1 MTMYKQ
7 IIDNLDFL
15 KLGNMRLVLEEKYV
29 NGIEDNIL
37 EFVGELVAKEVA
49 YKNANSM
56 LYNVKVAGF
65 PYVKTIDE
73 FDFEFQPS
81 LQKEMIES
89 IAHSKFYE
97 NSTNIIFTGSPGV
110 GKTHLSIAIAR
121 EVAMKRNAVYFIK
134 FSKLI
139 NNLVNA
145 YNEGNIQK
153 RINTYRKYKVLVIDE
168 LGFNE
173 IGSLESK
180 LFFQLIDS
188 RYEQRSVIITSN
200 IGFEKWVNVF
210 DKDEMLTS
218 AILDRLL
225 HHSHLINI
233 SGNSYRIKNKL
244 VDKTD
249 EN

>member
-1 MTMYKQ
+1 MTIYKE
-7 IIDNLDFL
+7 IVSGLEYL
-15 KLGNMRLVLEEKYV
+15 KLVNMRNVLEEKYTM
-29 NGIEDNIL
+29 GLDDTTL
-37 EFVGELVAKEVA
+37 EIVRELVAKEVEH
-49 YKNANSM
+49 KKSNSM

-65 PYVKTIDE
+65 PYIKTIEE

-81 LQKEMIES
+81 LQKEMIEG
-89 IAHSKFYE
+89 IAYSNFYE
-97 NSTNIIFTGSPGV
+97 ESKNIIFTGSPGV
-110 GKTHLSIAIAR
+110 GKTHLAIAIAR

-145 YNEGNIQK
+145 HNAGNLQK
-153 RINTYRKYKVLVIDE
+153 RINTYRKYKVLIIDE

-173 IGSLESK
+173 IGSTESK

-200 IGFEKWVNVF
+200 IGFEKWVNIF
-210 DKDEMLTS
+210 NKDEMLTS
-218 AILDRLL
+218 AIIDRLL
-225 HHSHLINI
+225 HHSHLMNI

-244 VDKTD
+244 VDKSD
-249 EN
+249 